1 MRHLVVLNPR
11 AGRRSR
17 NIDAVAEALRRAGL
31 HAEIVPTA
39 GPGDAGAIVER
50 RGREFE
56 SVIVAGGDGTLH
68 EVLQALDLD
77 RHRLGLVP
85 LGTGNDFA
93 WDEGWPRDPDACA
106 RRIAAEGERRLDVGT
121 WRVETPGGARE
132 GRFHN
137 SVGFGFEALV
147 NERSHRVR
155 GVKGPLLY
163 VAALA
168 ATLPRYRNYPV
179 RLAWDGGGFDGTV
192 SLLAAGLGKR
202 VGGAFHAFP
211 GADRTDG
218 LLDLVFA
225 RGMNLPR
232 ALALAPRVMRGT
244 HVGVAGVTTVRA
256 STLRVAAPGG
266 IPMYVDGEFVGR
278 DVSAC
283 ELRVLARAIRTF

>member
-17 NIDAVAEALRRAGL
+17 RLDAVAGAFRRAGL

-68 EVLQALDLD
+68 EVLQALDLE

-106 RRIAAEGERRLDVGT
+106 RRIAGEGERRLDLGT
-121 WRVETPGGARE
+121 WSAETPRGALR

-163 VAALA
+163 VTALA
-168 ATLPRYRNYPV
+168 ASLPRYRNYPV
-179 RLAWDGGGFDGTV
+179 RLDWDGGAFDGPV
-192 SLLAAGLGKR
+192 SLLAAGIGKR
-202 VGGAFHAFP
+202 VGGAFHVFP
-211 GADRTDG
+211 DADRTDG
-218 LLDLVFA
+218 LLDVALA
-225 RGMNLPR
+225 RGMSLPR
-232 ALALAPRVMRGT
+232 ALGLALRVMRGA
-244 HVGVAGVTTVRA
+244 HVGVAGVTVVRA
-256 STLRVAAPGG
+256 SALRADAPGG
-266 IPMYVDGEFVGR
+266 IPMYVDGEFVAT
-278 DVSAC
+278 DVAAC
-283 ELRVLARAIRTF
+283 ELRVLAGALRTF